1 MTKPK
6 AYLNALAEEVT
17 RQDLID
23 WLVKLDAEN
32 DALRAK
38 ITKADYL
45 LTQGAPTL
53 ECAEADGAS
62 HKTIATPDLRMV
74 LEACRAIGMDGVD
87 LED

>member
-1 MTKPK
+1 MTK
-6 AYLNALAEEVT
+6 AYLNALAEEGT

-53 ECAEADGAS
+53 A
-62 HKTIATPDLRMV
+62 
-74 LEACRAIGMDGVD
+74 LEA
-87 LED
+87 LQ

>member
-6 AYLNALAEEVT
+6 AYLNALAEEGTRQDLT

-38 ITKADYL
+38 ITNADYL
-45 LTQGAPTL
+45 LTQGAP
-53 ECAEADGAS
+53 
-62 HKTIATPDLRMV
+62 
-74 LEACRAIGMDGVD
+74 
-87 LED
+87 

>member
-6 AYLNALAEEVT
+6 AYLNALAEEVTRQDLT

-38 ITKADYL
+38 ITNADYL
-45 LTQGAPTL
+45 LTQGAP
-53 ECAEADGAS
+53 
-62 HKTIATPDLRMV
+62 
-74 LEACRAIGMDGVD
+74 
-87 LED
+87 

>member
-6 AYLNALAEEVT
+6 AYLNALAEEGT

-32 DALRAK
+32 DALR
-38 ITKADYL
+38 
-45 LTQGAPTL
+45 
-53 ECAEADGAS
+53 GAS
-62 HKTIATPDLRMV
+62 HKTIETPDLRMV
-74 LEACRAIGMDGVD
+74 LEACRGIGMDGID